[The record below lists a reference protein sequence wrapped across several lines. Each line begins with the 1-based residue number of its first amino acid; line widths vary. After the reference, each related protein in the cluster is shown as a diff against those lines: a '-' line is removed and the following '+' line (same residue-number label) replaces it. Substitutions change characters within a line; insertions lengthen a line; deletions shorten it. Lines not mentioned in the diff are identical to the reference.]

1 MFEWEKQRL
10 RKYLPISIIVPTYN
24 RANYLLETL
33 NAILA
38 QQDKDLEVIVVDDCS
53 TDDSRIVLESF
64 KKQYPQII
72 LVFLEENLGE
82 SNAVNVGWSL
92 ASKQF
97 ISIVNSD
104 DPPDKNWL
112 RDMSNGIALNPG
124 FGFYYPN
131 RMVIDANSAI
141 LRREILKGWST
152 KVLYGRLIPI
162 ASAGL
167 IIDRVH
173 LPKCFEPRDKEIVF
187 PSDLIQMFNL
197 GLFTIGCKIPHAWG
211 VWRDHGDSFSSKKNS
226 EEKALSFE
234 LNVTRWINEN
244 YSVLKNYVKPQVSK
258 SYLYAHIWK
267 ILRQE
272 KGLVPSMRFMLRGSV
287 KREIMANPQLA
298 FWLLAICISYFTSR
312 LIQFPSRVFAK
323 LYIFKKN

>member
-24 RANYLLETL
+24 RANYLSETL

-38 QQDKDLEVIVVDDCS
+38 QQDQDLEVIVVDDFS

-72 LVFLEENLGE
+72 LVFLDENLGE

-112 RDMSNGIALNPG
+112 RDMSKEIKTIPD

-131 RMVIDANSAI
+131 RLVIDENGI
-141 LRREILKGWST
+141 VKRKENLRNWST
-152 KVLYGRLIPI
+152 KDLFEKLIPI

-167 IIDRVH
+167 IIDKEK
-173 LPKCFEPRDKEIVF
+173 LPTDFQPRDPCVDF
-187 PSDLIQMFNL
+187 PSDLIQMFRL
-197 GLFTIGCKIPHAWG
+197 GLITEGKKVETAFG
-211 VWRDHGDSFSSKKNS
+211 VWREHSNSISGNMNARDLASSFQLSVTDWLTENKLVVDRYSKKS
-226 EEKALSFE
+226 VRKA
-234 LNVTRWINEN
+234 
-244 YSVLKNYVKPQVSK
+244 
-258 SYLYAHIWK
+258 YLYGHIFLIFRK
-267 ILRQE
+267 QY
-272 KGLVPSMRFMLRGSV
+272 GLFPCIFFMLRSSLIKDILRRPFLIISLTRAILCHAA
-287 KREIMANPQLA
+287 KRLN
-298 FWLLAICISYFTSR
+298 IS
-312 LIQFPSRVFAK
+312 P
-323 LYIFKKN
+323 